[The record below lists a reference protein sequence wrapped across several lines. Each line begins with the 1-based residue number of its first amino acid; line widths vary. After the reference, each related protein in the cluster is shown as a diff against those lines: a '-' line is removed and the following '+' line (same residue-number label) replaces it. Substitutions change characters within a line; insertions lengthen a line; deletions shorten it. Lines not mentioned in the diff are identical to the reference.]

1 MEKGKYVSMRKI
13 FSSGIVWLW
22 IAVFILILDRLAKTW
37 MLHNL
42 TPGDPLYIFPFFN
55 LILVF
60 NTGAAFSFLNSASG
74 WQSIFLGCLAVA
86 VSAVILIWLM
96 RVSLREWWLCIALN
110 FILGGALGNVWD
122 RILYG
127 HVVDFLDFHLGDWHF
142 AIFNTADSAITI
154 GAFMLILH
162 WFLYPNR

>member
-1 MEKGKYVSMRKI
+1 MQNVNGVGIDERMLAVTQSILPFANDALRMSMEKGKYVSMRKI

-74 WQSIFLGCLAVA
+74 WQSI
-86 VSAVILIWLM
+86 
-96 RVSLREWWLCIALN
+96 
-110 FILGGALGNVWD
+110 
-122 RILYG
+122 
-127 HVVDFLDFHLGDWHF
+127 
-142 AIFNTADSAITI
+142 
-154 GAFMLILH
+154 
-162 WFLYPNR
+162 